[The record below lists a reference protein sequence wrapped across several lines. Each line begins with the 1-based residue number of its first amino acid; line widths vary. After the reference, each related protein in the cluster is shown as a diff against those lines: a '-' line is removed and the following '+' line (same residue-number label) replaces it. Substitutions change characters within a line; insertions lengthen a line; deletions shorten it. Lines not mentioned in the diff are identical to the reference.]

1 MRVNPG
7 KLRYAVELQEYTAQ
21 QDAIGNQTIVWHT
34 AEKAFAAIN
43 SLYGQEY
50 WAAAAQGQQNTLV
63 FVLRWSPVLARAAAS
78 ADLTRWQLLFE
89 GRSYAIQSVDDMEFR
104 HKLCNIRVVQKNE
117 QNNSG
122 G

>member
-7 KLRYAVELQEYTAQ
+7 KLRYAVEMQEYTEQ
-21 QDAIGNQTIVWHT
+21 QDAIGNQTLVWHT
-34 AEKAFAAIN
+34 AEKAFASIN

-63 FVLRWSPVLARAAAS
+63 FVLRWSPVLARAATS

-89 GRSYAIQSVDDMEFR
+89 GRPYAIQSVDDIEFR
-104 HKLCNIRVVQKNE
+104 HRLCKIRAVQK
-117 QNNSG
+117 
-122 G
+122 

>member
-7 KLRYAVELQEYTAQ
+7 KLRYAVELQEYTEQ
-21 QDAIGNQTIVWHT
+21 QDAVGNQTLVWHT

-89 GRSYAIQSVDDMEFR
+89 GLPYAIQNVDDIEFR
-104 HKLCNIRVVQKNE
+104 HRLCKIRAVQK
-117 QNNSG
+117 
-122 G
+122 